1 MLEDRSNSVLFYI
14 QSKSKFCENFPIRL
28 IIRKFE
34 YKFFIMVSEKIA
46 QLINEQIAHEQYAA
60 QYYLSMSA
68 WFSAKDLDGIA
79 NYFRVQSKEEL
90 MHADKMFDYLNDV
103 GGQIIIGEI
112 AQPPHVFE
120 SAVDIFEK
128 ALEHE
133 KKVTKSI
140 FNIVKNANDEG
151 DFATTSFLQW
161 FINEQVEEEASASQ
175 YVTKIK
181 MVCDNP
187 SALYLFDQELAKRV
201 FVADPTA

>member
-1 MLEDRSNSVLFYI
+1 
-14 QSKSKFCENFPIRL
+14 
-28 IIRKFE
+28 
-34 YKFFIMVSEKIA
+34 MVSERIA
-46 QLINEQIAHEQYAA
+46 QLINEQIGHEQYAA

-103 GGQIIIGEI
+103 GGEIIISDI
-112 AQPPHVFE
+112 PKPPHLFE
-120 SAVDIFEK
+120 NPVDIFTK

-133 KKVTKSI
+133 RKVTKSI
-140 FNIVKNANDEG
+140 FNIVKSANEEG
-151 DFATTSFLQW
+151 DFATTAFLQW
-161 FINEQVEEEASASQ
+161 FITEQVEEEASASQ

-187 SALYLFDQELAKRV
+187 SALYLFDQELAQRV
-201 FVADPTA
+201 FVAEGK

>member
-1 MLEDRSNSVLFYI
+1 MKDGFFSVLFV
-14 QSKSKFCENFPIRL
+14 L
-28 IIRKFE
+28 IFIKTFDFGLLLRIFD
-34 YKFFIMVSEKIA
+34 YKFILMISEKIA
-46 QLINEQIAHEQYAA
+46 TLINEQIAHEQYAA

-68 WFSAKDLDGIA
+68 WFSGKDLDGIA

-90 MHADKMFDYLNDV
+90 MHADKMFDFLNDV
-103 GGQIIIGEI
+103 GGEIIIGEI
-112 AQPPHVFE
+112 AKPPHEFE
-120 SAVDIFEK
+120 NAIDIFEK

-133 KKVTKSI
+133 KKVTRSI

-187 SALYLFDQELAKRV
+187 SALYLFDQELSQRV
-201 FVADPTA
+201 FTPDPTA

>member
-1 MLEDRSNSVLFYI
+1 
-14 QSKSKFCENFPIRL
+14 
-28 IIRKFE
+28 
-34 YKFFIMVSEKIA
+34 MVSEKIT

-103 GGQIIIGEI
+103 GGEIVLGEI
-112 AQPPHVFE
+112 PKPPHTFE
-120 SAVDIFEK
+120 SATDIFEK

-133 KKVTKSI
+133 KKVTRSI

-181 MVCDNP
+181 MVSDNP

-201 FVADPTA
+201 FVGDPTA